1 MATLPPET
9 ILPQGYTDR
18 IGGESDDARVLA
30 EANAAIEEQWTA
42 LHAQAARL
50 ALLARISPEPA
61 QAQDGFAGLLRLA
74 RPWQRTLVLQG
85 MDDIAAMLASG
96 LVALSTLSDRAQ
108 DTAAPAL
115 ALWREFHAARGALL
129 DVLKAQTIS

>member
-1 MATLPPET
+1 MATLPPEA
-9 ILPQGYTDR
+9 ILPHDYADP
-18 IGGESDDARVLA
+18 IGMPSEDALAAA
-30 EANAAIEEQWTA
+30 EANAAIEAAWAA

-61 QAQDGFAGLLRLA
+61 EVQDGFAALLRLA
-74 RPWQRTLVLQG
+74 RPWQRSLISQG

-96 LVALSTLSDRAQ
+96 LTALATLSGRAQ

-115 ALWREFHAARGALL
+115 ALWREFHAARAALL
-129 DVLKAQTIS
+129 GVLKAETVS

>member
-1 MATLPPET
+1 
-9 ILPQGYTDR
+9 
-18 IGGESDDARVLA
+18 VLA
-30 EANAAIEEQWTA
+30 EANAAIEEQWTV

-61 QAQDGFAGLLRLA
+61 QAQDAFAALLRLA

-96 LVALSTLSDRAQ
+96 LAALITLSGRGQ

>member
-30 EANAAIEEQWTA
+30 EANAAIEEQWTV
-42 LHAQAARL
+42 LHAQAVRL

-61 QAQDGFAGLLRLA
+61 QAQDAFAALLRLA

-96 LVALSTLSDRAQ
+96 LAALITLSGRGQ

>member
-9 ILPQGYTDR
+9 ILPRDCADR
-18 IGGESDDARVLA
+18 IGMESDDARVAA
-30 EANAAIEEQWTA
+30 EANAAIEAGWTA

-61 QAQDGFAGLLRLA
+61 QAQDGFAALLRLA
-74 RPWQRTLVLQG
+74 RPWQRSLVSQG
-85 MDDIAAMLASG
+85 MEDIAAMLACG
-96 LVALSTLSDRAQ
+96 LAALATLSGRSQ

-115 ALWREFHAARGALL
+115 ALWREFHAARAALL
-129 DVLKAQTIS
+129 DVLKAETVS